1 MVGMSE
7 KEIFLTPEG
16 LKKLEEELQHLKTVR
31 RQEIADKIQEA
42 KESRSAVVS
51 PEYEEAK
58 NEQGFV
64 EGRILEIE
72 RMIKNAVIIKHK
84 DAKAS
89 SVKIG
94 SKVTVKLEDGT
105 KENYAIVGSAEASPA
120 EGKISNESPMGSALL
135 NRKVGDTV
143 TFEAPSGRLKLKI
156 VEIK

>member
-1 MVGMSE
+1 MSE

-16 LKKLEEELQHLKTVR
+16 LKKLEEELDHLKTVR

-42 KESRSAVVS
+42 KESRSAVIS

-105 KENYAIVGSAEASPA
+105 KENYAIVGSAEASPS

-135 NRKVGDTV
+135 KRKVGDTV
-143 TFEAPSGRLKLKI
+143 AFEAPSGRLKLKI

>member
-1 MVGMSE
+1 MSE

-16 LKKLEEELQHLKTVR
+16 LKKLEEELQNLKTVR

-84 DAKAS
+84 DAKAG

-94 SKVTVKLEDGT
+94 SKVKVKLEDGT
-105 KENYAIVGSAEASPA
+105 QENYAIVGSAEASPA

-135 NRKVGDTV
+135 NRKVGDAV
-143 TFEAPSGRLKLKI
+143 EFEAPAGRLKLKI

>member
-1 MVGMSE
+1 MSE

-16 LKKLEEELQHLKTVR
+16 LKKLEEELDNLKTVR

-42 KESRSAVVS
+42 KESRSAVIS

-64 EGRILEIE
+64 EGRVLEIE
-72 RMIKNAVIIKHK
+72 RMIKNAVIIQHK
-84 DAKAS
+84 DAKSS

-105 KENYAIVGSAEASPA
+105 KENYAIVGSAEASPG

-135 NRKVGDTV
+135 NRKVGDAV
-143 TFEAPSGRLKLKI
+143 EFEAPAGRLKLKI

>member
-1 MVGMSE
+1 MPE

-16 LKKLEEELQHLKTVR
+16 LKKLEEELQQLKTVK
-31 RQEIADKIQEA
+31 RQEIAEKIQEA
-42 KESRSAVVS
+42 KESRSAVIS

-72 RMIKNAVIIKHK
+72 RMIKNAVIIQHK
-84 DAKAS
+84 DAKTH
-89 SVKIG
+89 SVKLG
-94 SKVTVKLEDGT
+94 SRVTVKLEDGS
-105 KENYAIVGSAEASPA
+105 KENYTIVGSAEASPA

-135 NRKVGDTV
+135 NRKVGETV